1 MNMNVATAV
10 DEARPLLS
18 IENISKGFAGVRA
31 LDDVSFSIR
40 KGEIHALLGENGAG
54 KSTFIKVLTGVY
66 SRDSGQILFDGEP
79 FHANNSGH
87 AQSLGVSTVYQE
99 VNLIPTM
106 TVTENLTLL
115 NQPKRFGLISPRK
128 AAQRA
133 REMLARVGLDIDP
146 STQLDHLSIAVQQLI
161 AIARALGTQ
170 AKLLILD
177 EPTASLDATEVRRL
191 FDLMSELKAQG
202 ISIIFVTH
210 FLDQVYSISDR
221 ITVLRNG
228 RYVGTY
234 DTPALPQSE
243 LIHAMVGKSLDEFS
257 SATARDNSKQRSPI
271 LEIRQYGKE
280 RYLEPV
286 DLKLAQGEIVGLA
299 GMLGSGRTE
308 LCNLIFGVDG
318 IDSGDMTLD
327 GSTESIR
334 SPKHAMDVGMAYCP
348 EDRKLDGI
356 VAELSVRENMI
367 LALQAKRGWL
377 KPIPMAEQKAM
388 VEDMI
393 ERLSIKTPNMNKAI
407 GELSGGNQQKVIL
420 ARWLLT
426 NPKLLLLDEPTRGID
441 VGAHHDIIKIMN
453 ELCEQGM
460 SLLVAS
466 SELEELVVFAHR
478 VAIMKDR
485 RKVTELNGSD
495 ISQQSIVAAIAQ

>member
-10 DEARPLLS
+10 DEAPPLLS
-18 IENISKGFAGVRA
+18 IQNLSKGFAGVRA

-66 SRDSGQILFDGEP
+66 SRDAGQILFEGEA

-115 NQPKRFGLISPRK
+115 NQPRRFGLISPRK
-128 AAQRA
+128 AEQRA
-133 REMLARVGLDIDP
+133 REMLERVGLNIDP
-146 STQLDHLSIAVQQLI
+146 SEQLDHFSIAVQQLI
-161 AIARALGTQ
+161 AIARALGTK

-177 EPTASLDATEVRRL
+177 EPTASLDADEVSRL
-191 FDLMSELKAQG
+191 FELMTELKAQG

-210 FLDQVYSISDR
+210 FLDQVYRISDR

-228 RYVGTY
+228 QYVDTY
-234 DTPALPQSE
+234 NTAELPQSE
-243 LIHAMVGKSLDEFS
+243 LIRAMVGKSLDEL
-257 SATARDNSKQRSPI
+257 SKDTGAESRAVQDTLFAI
-271 LEIRQYGKE
+271 DQYGKQ
-280 RYLEPV
+280 RCLEPV
-286 DLKLAQGEIVGLA
+286 DLTVARGEIVGLA

-308 LCNLIFGVDG
+308 LCNLIFGVDSV
-318 IDSGDMTLD
+318 DSGEMTLA
-327 GSTESIR
+327 GQSQSIR
-334 SPKHAMDVGMAYCP
+334 SPKQAIDAGMAYCP
-348 EDRKLDGI
+348 EDRKVDGI

-377 KPIPMAEQKAM
+377 RPIPMAEQKAM
-388 VEDMI
+388 VEEMI
-393 ERLSIKTPNMNKAI
+393 DRLSIKTPNMNKPI

-426 NPKLLLLDEPTRGID
+426 HPQLLLLDEPTRGID
-441 VGAHHDIIKIMN
+441 VGAHHDIIEIMN

-485 RKVTELNGSD
+485 RKVKELTGSE